1 MDELKRRIQ
10 TLAKVREGEFK
21 PFLLSFAYF
30 FCILC
35 GYYILR
41 PIRDEMGIQG
51 GVRNLQWVFTAT
63 FLVMLLAVPVFGW
76 AGRRFK
82 RINLVPAVYVF
93 FVLNL
98 AVFYALFN
106 LPVPKIWLGRVFF
119 IWVSVYNLFVV
130 SVFWSF
136 MADIYSSEQA
146 ERLFGGI
153 AAGGSAGAITGPA
166 LTALLSSWLDPIQLI
181 PLSAGFLLLAVLC
194 VRLLSGKAADPSDE
208 KSPTES
214 SSDARE
220 NERSAPLSGSV
231 WSGALRVVQSPY
243 MLGVVIFIILFTT
256 LSTFL
261 YFQQAY
267 IIKDAFATSA
277 ERTRVFAIMDLA
289 TNVLTVLAQLFVT
302 SRIVT
307 RLGMAAAL
315 MLVPILLALGFLA
328 LGLFPILSVILIIQ
342 VLRRAGNYAVTRPAR
357 EMLFTVLP
365 AEDKYKS
372 KNFIDT
378 VV

>member
-1 MDELKRRIQ
+1 M
-10 TLAKVREGEFK
+10 
-21 PFLLSFAYF
+21 
-30 FCILC
+30 
-35 GYYILR
+35 
-41 PIRDEMGIQG
+41 
-51 GVRNLQWVFTAT
+51 
-63 FLVMLLAVPVFGW
+63 
-76 AGRRFK
+76 
-82 RINLVPAVYVF
+82 
-93 FVLNL
+93 
-98 AVFYALFN
+98 
-106 LPVPKIWLGRVFF
+106 
-119 IWVSVYNLFVV
+119 SVYNLFVV